1 MVKRPESIVHP
12 AQIAAGVH
20 VMFIVRDVLRAIAG
34 IVLAVIL
41 FLVGGRFLA
50 LLFNA
55 NKSSE
60 IVDWIMR
67 HSDFWVKPFFGIA
80 GLENK
85 ALDRTA
91 GVFEP
96 ASAVAFIVY
105 LVIGS
110 IVLSLLSF
118 GGSYYSTHYRHT
130 YDY

>member
-1 MVKRPESIVHP
+1 
-12 AQIAAGVH
+12 
-20 VMFIVRDVLRAIAG
+20 MFIVRDVLRTIAS

-41 FLVGGRFLA
+41 FLVAGRFLA

-60 IVDWIMR
+60 IVDWIIR
-67 HSDFWVKPFFGIA
+67 HSDFSVKPFFGIA

-85 ALDRTA
+85 AVVSTA
-91 GVFEP
+91 GVLEP
-96 ASAVAFIVY
+96 ASAVAFLVY
-105 LVIGS
+105 LVVGS

-118 GGSYYSTHYRHT
+118 GGAYYGTHYRRD